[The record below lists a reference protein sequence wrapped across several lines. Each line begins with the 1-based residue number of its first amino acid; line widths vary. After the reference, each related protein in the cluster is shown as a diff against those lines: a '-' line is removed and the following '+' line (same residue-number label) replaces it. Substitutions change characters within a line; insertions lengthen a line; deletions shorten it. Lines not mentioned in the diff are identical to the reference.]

1 MKAFLVPIVL
11 IATSFFYFPF
21 YFTFLPTVNTKMM
34 MAALGLVVL
43 LVKLGRDGHGYV
55 SKDFFYAFTLCCG
68 SLTCKSVG
76 NDS

>member
-55 SKDFFYAFTLCCG
+55 SKDFLCFHFMLWESHLQVCWQ
-68 SLTCKSVG
+68 
-76 NDS
+76 